1 MIGAR
6 RARIVPMISSIIDAL
21 QVDARRGDI
30 RMSELRLD
38 DGRRHALP
46 RELDGV
52 RAVEL
57 RRAVAGGILNLDE
70 VLDRDV

>member
-1 MIGAR
+1 
-6 RARIVPMISSIIDAL
+6 
-21 QVDARRGDI
+21 
-30 RMSELRLD
+30 MSELRLD

-57 RRAVAGGILNLDE
+57 GRAVAGGILNLDE